1 MRARYKR
8 TGAILSI
15 FVLLSL
21 NACVTI
27 DNPATGRRETLL
39 IDTASEV
46 SLGKD
51 LDIGVQQ
58 KFKLYT
64 DRGMQDRLIFIG
76 NRIANVCDRKDLVYH
91 FRIIDDKSLN
101 AFALPGGFI
110 YVHKGLMDVASNDE
124 LACILGHELGH
135 VAARHSAKRL
145 QANLGYQILI
155 GIALGVTGKQY
166 VGNALSVVFDTVNLG
181 YSRKDEYLADR
192 LAVRYAK
199 RAGFDPLGMVS
210 FFEKLEKEARGFN
223 LVFFSSH
230 PPIKDRIKNVRQ
242 EIAAYR

>member
-1 MRARYKR
+1 MRARYKI
-8 TGAILSI
+8 TGVILCVFI
-15 FVLLSL
+15 LFSL

-27 DNPATGRRETLL
+27 DNPATGRKETLL

-51 LDIGVQQ
+51 LDIEVQK

-64 DRGMQDRLIFIG
+64 DQSMQDRLISIG

-91 FRIIDDKSLN
+91 FRIIDDKTLN

-110 YVHKGLMDVASNDE
+110 YVHKGLMDVATNDE
-124 LACILGHELGH
+124 LACVLAHELGH

-145 QANLGYQILI
+145 QANLGYQLII

-166 VGNALSVVFDTVNLG
+166 VGDALAVVFDTVNLG

-199 RAGFDPLGMVS
+199 RAGFDPMGMVS

-223 LVFFSSH
+223 LVFLSSH
-230 PPIKDRIKNVRQ
+230 PPIKERIKNVRQ
-242 EIAAYR
+242 EIAAYH